1 MRPPRPSQTT
11 FSTLSEDFQERPAA
25 AYPALH
31 QGPPIA
37 WNDEEGAWVI
47 HRYADVAAAMKDP
60 RLVVGEPPQ
69 TIRALAKLAGKDVE
83 SLALLL
89 EEVLFLRNP
98 PAHEPGR
105 QFLVAVL
112 NEQPLSVHQARLE
125 EIVRR
130 LLDQAPADEEWD
142 AATAYA
148 DVAPPLFMAGLL
160 GLSEEDGLAA
170 IGVMNEVTKSF
181 DRARSLR
188 FYERVSKTVETA
200 RALIDA
206 NIRSRRAAPTADG
219 LSRMI
224 ALSDARFGLS
234 DTVIANRVLFLLMAG
249 AETTSA
255 LLASTIAAVAERP
268 DVASRVRADPGL
280 AQAAVEE
287 TLRFDG
293 PVKQSTRIA
302 SCETTIAGQPIK
314 AGDRIVLLVGAAHH
328 DPEAFPDPG
337 RFDID
342 RSTERLLGFGAGL
355 HFCIGAALARMEA
368 RVALN
373 EILRRGELS
382 LRSQGR
388 SWLQH
393 RTLRRLEH
401 LPLTI
406 DRFGEDA

>member
-1 MRPPRPSQTT
+1 MSLANPPQTT
-11 FSTLSEDFQERPAA
+11 FSTLKEEFQERPAA

-37 WNDEEGAWVI
+37 WSDEEGAWVI

-60 RLVVGEPPQ
+60 QLVVGEPPPV
-69 TIRALAKLAGKDVE
+69 IRALARVAGKDVE
-83 SLALLL
+83 ALALLL

-98 PAHEPGR
+98 PAHGPAR

-112 NEQPLSVHQARLE
+112 NDQPLSVHQARLE

-130 LLDQAPADEEWD
+130 LLGQAPQGEEWD

-148 DVAPPLFMAGLL
+148 DVAPPMFMAGLL
-160 GLSEEDGLAA
+160 GLSEEDSLAA

-188 FYERVSKTVETA
+188 FYERVSGTVECA
-200 RALIDA
+200 RALIEA
-206 NIRSRRAAPTADG
+206 NIDRRRAAPMADG

-224 ALSDARFGLS
+224 ALSDARFGLT

-249 AETTSA
+249 VETTSA
-255 LLASTIAAVAERP
+255 LISSTIAAVAERP
-268 DVASRVRADPGL
+268 DVAARVRADPGL

-293 PVKQSTRIA
+293 PVKQSSRIA
-302 SCETTIAGQPIK
+302 LCDTAIAGQPIK
-314 AGDRIVLLVGAAHH
+314 SGDRIVLLVGAAHH
-328 DPEAFPDPG
+328 DPGAFPDPD

-342 RSTERLLGFGAGL
+342 RSTEGLLGFGAGL

-368 RVALN
+368 RVALK

-382 LRSQGR
+382 LRSEGR
-388 SWLQH
+388 SWLRH

-401 LPLTI
+401 LPVTI
-406 DRFGEDA
+406 DSIGEDV

>member
-1 MRPPRPSQTT
+1 
-11 FSTLSEDFQERPAA
+11 
-25 AYPALH
+25 
-31 QGPPIA
+31 
-37 WNDEEGAWVI
+37 
-47 HRYADVAAAMKDP
+47 
-60 RLVVGEPPQ
+60 
-69 TIRALAKLAGKDVE
+69 
-83 SLALLL
+83 
-89 EEVLFLRNP
+89 
-98 PAHEPGR
+98 
-105 QFLVAVL
+105 
-112 NEQPLSVHQARLE
+112 
-125 EIVRR
+125 
-130 LLDQAPADEEWD
+130 
-142 AATAYA
+142 
-148 DVAPPLFMAGLL
+148 
-160 GLSEEDGLAA
+160 
-170 IGVMNEVTKSF
+170 
-181 DRARSLR
+181 
-188 FYERVSKTVETA
+188 
-200 RALIDA
+200 
-206 NIRSRRAAPTADG
+206 
-219 LSRMI
+219 MI